1 MVKLVRAA
9 LSVAEPMENAM
20 TTSDPEPS
28 RAEIEQRAR
37 EVGLVH
43 LPSEQLDEFARAE
56 AYAHGLAARLSR
68 EFLLAEEP
76 ALVFR
81 AGSE

>member
-1 MVKLVRAA
+1 
-9 LSVAEPMENAM
+9 M
-20 TTSDPEPS
+20 TTSDRERS

-43 LPSEQLDEFARAE
+43 LTHEQLDEFARAE
-56 AYAHGLAARLSR
+56 AYAHGLATRLPR
-68 EFLLAEEP
+68 DFVLAEEP

-81 AGSE
+81 AGSES

>member
-1 MVKLVRAA
+1 
-9 LSVAEPMENAM
+9 M
-20 TTSDPEPS
+20 TTSDRERS

-43 LPSEQLDEFARAE
+43 LTNGQLDEFARAE

-68 EFLLAEEP
+68 DFVLAEEP

-81 AGSE
+81 AGSES